1 MTIRPAVPADARA
14 LAEHR
19 AAVWTEVGDWGPE
32 ILDFVATWTAYLRA
46 ALDDGSY
53 HAVIAFDESGILGSA
68 GMHAKASLPRPEY
81 RTDIEARV
89 QGVHVTPAAR
99 RRGIARAMM
108 ERLLEIARA
117 AGYQRIVLH
126 PSDEARPL
134 YRSLGFEPLDE
145 LVLRLPPMPRGV
157 RR

>member
-1 MTIRPAVPADARA
+1 
-14 LAEHR
+14 
-19 AAVWTEVGDWGPE
+19 
-32 ILDFVATWTAYLRA
+32 
-46 ALDDGSY
+46 
-53 HAVIAFDESGILGSA
+53 
-68 GMHAKASLPRPEY
+68 
-81 RTDIEARV
+81 
-89 QGVHVTPAAR
+89 
-99 RRGIARAMM
+99 MM